1 MDEAEQFDILLLR
14 PMLAFADFAFE
25 QRFIRHYHIFYYRY
39 AQISLAV
46 GLVLVLADYL
56 VDLVAFPHEA
66 ANVWRIQL
74 CLPILGVG
82 IACSFTRYARRHWQP
97 VMAGFIVAASVS
109 LFWVLLI
116 IDRQGGMG
124 LKSWVGILNFV
135 FLEFYCFVILGVR
148 FSFAFVSG
156 LLILLAFEAA
166 MLLEFAV
173 GSAMF
178 GYWSYQVV
186 TVFVLAL
193 GIGWWR
199 EFVLRKDFSTQS
211 TLKAA
216 RNSLADQN
224 AHLESEVQKRTRDL
238 LNNQDATILT
248 LASLVET
255 RDNETG
261 NHIRRTQHYVRELA
275 LQLRTHPRFAGYLT
289 DPRIDTLFKAAPLHD
304 IGKVGIPDS
313 ILLKPGRLEPA
324 EFEIM
329 KTHTTL
335 GYKAIQDAQQQLGM
349 NIEFLD
355 LVQEIALNHHEKW
368 DGSGY
373 PNRLAGEA
381 IPVSAR
387 LMALADV
394 YDALS
399 SHRVYKQAMS
409 HEQAT
414 AVILEGSGHHF
425 DADIVAAFVAV
436 AERFRAIAAR
446 YAD

>member
-1 MDEAEQFDILLLR
+1 
-14 PMLAFADFAFE
+14 
-25 QRFIRHYHIFYYRY
+25 
-39 AQISLAV
+39 
-46 GLVLVLADYL
+46 
-56 VDLVAFPHEA
+56 
-66 ANVWRIQL
+66 
-74 CLPILGVG
+74 
-82 IACSFTRYARRHWQP
+82 
-97 VMAGFIVAASVS
+97 
-109 LFWVLLI
+109 
-116 IDRQGGMG
+116 
-124 LKSWVGILNFV
+124 
-135 FLEFYCFVILGVR
+135 
-148 FSFAFVSG
+148 
-156 LLILLAFEAA
+156 
-166 MLLEFAV
+166 
-173 GSAMF
+173 
-178 GYWSYQVV
+178 
-186 TVFVLAL
+186 
-193 GIGWWR
+193 
-199 EFVLRKDFSTQS
+199 
-211 TLKAA
+211 
-216 RNSLADQN
+216 
-224 AHLESEVQKRTRDL
+224 
-238 LNNQDATILT
+238 
-248 LASLVET
+248 
-255 RDNETG
+255 
-261 NHIRRTQHYVRELA
+261 
-275 LQLRTHPRFAGYLT
+275 
-289 DPRIDTLFKAAPLHD
+289 
-304 IGKVGIPDS
+304 
-313 ILLKPGRLEPA
+313 
-324 EFEIM
+324 M